1 MTLLYND
8 TIMTLKIIGGEIMET
23 RLTLRIDS
31 KLAKLIEDEK
41 RRSGMSMNQIITKAC
56 EKLIDDIRNQN
67 RGR

>member
-1 MTLLYND
+1 
-8 TIMTLKIIGGEIMET
+8 MET

-56 EKLIDDIRNQN
+56 EKLIDDIRKQN
-67 RGR
+67 RRR

>member
-1 MTLLYND
+1 
-8 TIMTLKIIGGEIMET
+8 MET

-67 RGR
+67 KGRFL